1 MKANIVTFATIL
13 LSMVGTDTNET
24 QTENDSENLLSYL
37 CENNSIEHFIGSVC
51 EVSQNMVSYKRSY
64 LTSLIF
70 AQIVEKDQVKLI

>member
-1 MKANIVTFATIL
+1 
-13 LSMVGTDTNET
+13 MVGTETKET

-37 CENNSIEHFIGSVC
+37 YENNSIENFIGSVC
-51 EVSQNMVSYKRSY
+51 EVSQNMFSYERSY